1 MVNLN
6 SRKGFTLVEILV
18 AISVG
23 LVVILLAYASYDLAL
38 RFTEKENRKVEL
50 AQNGRVALDRITRDL
65 RQSQELVTDLPP
77 VSDDPDSP
85 PPAEIMFQ
93 DGHILEPIQY
103 IRYYVLDG
111 SLHRE
116 RSHYCF
122 SDDPD
127 SWVIWSAVDEFGHRV
142 DEDECGHRVDADEVI
157 AEYIDHPIF
166 WGEDRLVH
174 IMLTTLSL
182 GEKVDFLT
190 SVCGRNLR

>member
-1 MVNLN
+1 MLT
-6 SRKGFTLVEILV
+6 SSSKKGFTLVEILV

-23 LVVILLAYASYDLAL
+23 LIVVLLAYASYDLAL
-38 RFTEKENRKVEL
+38 RFTEKENKKVEL

-85 PPAEIMFQ
+85 PPAEIVFQ
-93 DGHILEPIQY
+93 DGHTLEPIQY

-116 RSHYCF
+116 RSHYYF

-127 SWVIWSAVDEFGHRV
+127 SWVIWSAVVVDEFGHSHSA
-142 DEDECGHRVDADEVI
+142 EKAIDADEVI
-157 AEYIDHPIF
+157 AEYIDYLIF

-174 IMLTTLSL
+174 IMLTALSL
-182 GEKVDFLT
+182 EEKVDFLT
-190 SVCGRNLR
+190 GVCGRNLR

>member
-6 SRKGFTLVEILV
+6 SQKGFTLAEILV

-23 LVVILLAYASYDLAL
+23 LVVVLLAYASYDLAL
-38 RFTEKENRKVEL
+38 RFTEKENKKVEL

-93 DGHILEPIQY
+93 DGHTLEPIQY

-116 RSHYCF
+116 RSHYYF
-122 SDDPD
+122 SADPD
-127 SWVIWSAVDEFGHRV
+127 SWVVWSAVDEFGHSA
-142 DEDECGHRVDADEVI
+142 EKAVDADEVI
-157 AEYIDHPIF
+157 AEYIDHLIF

-174 IMLTTLSL
+174 IMLTALSL
-182 GEKVDFLT
+182 EEKVDFLT
-190 SVCGRNLR
+190 GVCGRNLR